1 MKNPITKTIFFLFLI
16 NFNIFAGQNF
26 TSFPSLNIP
35 AGGRCESLGTAMT
48 AMCDDPSFMDYN
60 PAVSSILKE
69 TQAAVFHNSQISG
82 GSMETITGTTRFNNF
97 GTGFQL
103 KTFFSPLSRYNLS
116 GTKNS
121 SSYYSETSLAINTSY
136 NFFSGYDFKGL
147 AAGISLRSTWR
158 NMPDYTASADSSALA
173 FTADFGLLMRFNFF
187 KEFTSDMPNLSVGL
201 AANNIGFFL
210 TGFKSGLKT
219 ETSLPSKISIGL
231 SYRPIKKLL
240 VNLEF
245 RQPVNLK
252 NILLSESFAVA
263 AGLEFSFT
271 DFFDVEGGILFQDGK
286 TKLSTG
292 TQFSF
297 RKIQMSLSYA
307 CTLDS
312 TTQEHSV
319 SLAAKINLGDKGRAQ
334 NDEQVKKLYAE
345 GIELYA
351 KGEKENMLKAI
362 EKWEEAKKLSAS
374 TGIKFD
380 PAIKAI
386 KTAKELIS
394 LHQQIISV
402 EKQD

>member
-121 SSYYSETSLAINTSY
+121 SNYYSETSLAINTSY

-158 NMPDYTASADSSALA
+158 NMPDYTDSSALA

-245 RQPVNLK
+245 RQPINLK

-319 SLAAKINLGDKGRAQ
+319 SLAAKINLGDKGRTQ

-362 EKWEEAKKLSAS
+362 EKWEEAKKLSAL

>member
-121 SSYYSETSLAINTSY
+121 SNYYSETSLAINTSY

-158 NMPDYTASADSSALA
+158 NMPDYTDSSALA

-187 KEFTSDMPNLSVGL
+187 KEFSSDMPNLSVGL

-219 ETSLPSKISIGL
+219 EKNLPSKISIGL

-245 RQPVNLK
+245 RQPINLK

-297 RKIQMSLSYA
+297 QKIQMSLSYA

-312 TTQEHSV
+312 ITQEHSV

>member
-158 NMPDYTASADSSALA
+158 NMDYTASADSSALA

-297 RKIQMSLSYA
+297 QKIQMSLSYA

-312 TTQEHSV
+312 ITQEHSV

>member
-158 NMPDYTASADSSALA
+158 NMPDYTDSSALA

-319 SLAAKINLGDKGRAQ
+319 SLAAKINLGDKGRSQ

>member
-121 SSYYSETSLAINTSY
+121 SNYYSETSLAINTSY

-158 NMPDYTASADSSALA
+158 NMPDYTDSSALA

-319 SLAAKINLGDKGRAQ
+319 SLAAKINLGDKGRTQ

>member
-1 MKNPITKTIFFLFLI
+1 MKNPIIKTIFFLFLI
-16 NFNIFAGQNF
+16 NFNIFADQNV
-26 TSFPSLNIP
+26 TNFPSLNMP

-82 GSMETITGTTRFNNF
+82 GLMETITGTTRFNNF

-103 KTFFSPLSRYNLS
+103 KTFFSPRSKDNL
-116 GTKNS
+116 
-121 SSYYSETSLAINTSY
+121 SETSLAINTSY

-158 NMPDYTASADSSALA
+158 NMPDSSADSSALA

-187 KEFTSDMPNLSVGL
+187 KEFSSDMPNLSVGL
-201 AANNIGFFL
+201 SANNIGFFL

-219 ETSLPSKISIGL
+219 GNSLPSKISAGL

-245 RQPVNLK
+245 RQPINLK

-271 DFFDVEGGILFQDGK
+271 DFFDVEGGILFQGGK

-297 RKIQMSLSYA
+297 KKIKMSLSYA

-312 TTQEHSV
+312 ITQEHSV
-319 SLAAKINLGDKGRAQ
+319 SLAAKINLGDKGRSKT
-334 NDEQVKKLYAE
+334 DEQVKKLYAE

-351 KGEKENMLKAI
+351 KGEKENILKAI
-362 EKWEEAKKLSAS
+362 EKWEEAKKLSALK
-374 TGIKFD
+374 GIKFD

-386 KTAKELIS
+386 KTSKELIS

>member
-1 MKNPITKTIFFLFLI
+1 MKNLIIKTIFFLFLI
-16 NFNIFAGQNF
+16 NFNIFADQNV
-26 TSFPSLNIP
+26 TNFPFLNMP

-103 KTFFSPLSRYNLS
+103 KTFFSPRSKDNL
-116 GTKNS
+116 
-121 SSYYSETSLAINTSY
+121 SETSLAINTSY

-158 NMPDYTASADSSALA
+158 NMPDYTDSSALA

-187 KEFTSDMPNLSVGL
+187 KEFSSDMPNLSVGL

-219 ETSLPSKISIGL
+219 EKNLPSKISIGL

-245 RQPVNLK
+245 RQPINLK

>member
-1 MKNPITKTIFFLFLI
+1 MKNPIIKTIFFLFLI
-16 NFNIFAGQNF
+16 NFNIFADQNV
-26 TSFPSLNIP
+26 TNFPSLNMP

-82 GSMETITGTTRFNNF
+82 GLMETITGTTRFNNF

-103 KTFFSPLSRYNLS
+103 KTFFSPRSKDNL
-116 GTKNS
+116 
-121 SSYYSETSLAINTSY
+121 SETSLAINTSY

-158 NMPDYTASADSSALA
+158 NMPDYTDSSALA

-187 KEFTSDMPNLSVGL
+187 KEFSSDMPNLSVGL

-219 ETSLPSKISIGL
+219 EKNLPSKISIGL

-245 RQPVNLK
+245 RQPINLK

-297 RKIQMSLSYA
+297 QKIQMSLSYA

>member
-1 MKNPITKTIFFLFLI
+1 MKNPIIKTIFFLFLI
-16 NFNIFAGQNF
+16 NFNIFADQNV
-26 TSFPSLNIP
+26 TNFPSLNMP

-121 SSYYSETSLAINTSY
+121 SNYYSETSLAINTSY

-158 NMPDYTASADSSALA
+158 NMPDYTDSSALA

-319 SLAAKINLGDKGRAQ
+319 SLAAKINLGDKGRTQ

>member
-1 MKNPITKTIFFLFLI
+1 MKNPIIKTIFFLFLI
-16 NFNIFAGQNF
+16 NFNIFADQNV
-26 TSFPSLNIP
+26 TNFPSLNMP

-82 GSMETITGTTRFNNF
+82 GLMETITGTTRFNNF

-103 KTFFSPLSRYNLS
+103 KTFFSPRSKDNL
-116 GTKNS
+116 
-121 SSYYSETSLAINTSY
+121 SETSLAINTSY

-158 NMPDYTASADSSALA
+158 NMDYTASADSSALA

-187 KEFTSDMPNLSVGL
+187 KEFSSDMPNLSVGL

-219 ETSLPSKISIGL
+219 EKNLPSKISAGL

-245 RQPVNLK
+245 RQPINLK

-297 RKIQMSLSYA
+297 QKIQMSLSYA

-362 EKWEEAKKLSAS
+362 EKWEEAKKLSAL

-386 KTAKELIS
+386 KTSKELIS

>member
-1 MKNPITKTIFFLFLI
+1 MKNPIIKTIFFLFLI
-16 NFNIFAGQNF
+16 NFNIFADQNV
-26 TSFPSLNIP
+26 TNFPSLNMP

-82 GSMETITGTTRFNNF
+82 GLMETITGTTRFNNF

-103 KTFFSPLSRYNLS
+103 KTFFSPRSKDNL
-116 GTKNS
+116 
-121 SSYYSETSLAINTSY
+121 SETSLAINTSY

-158 NMPDYTASADSSALA
+158 NMPDYTDSSALA

-187 KEFTSDMPNLSVGL
+187 KEFSSDMPNLSVGL
-201 AANNIGFFL
+201 SANNIGFFL

-219 ETSLPSKISIGL
+219 EKNLPSKISIGL

>member
-82 GSMETITGTTRFNNF
+82 GLMETITGTTRFNNF

-158 NMPDYTASADSSALA
+158 NMPDYTDSSALA

-187 KEFTSDMPNLSVGL
+187 KEFSSDMPNLSVGL

-245 RQPVNLK
+245 RQPINLK

-271 DFFDVEGGILFQDGK
+271 DFFDVEGGILCQDGK

-297 RKIQMSLSYA
+297 QKIQMSLSYA

-334 NDEQVKKLYAE
+334 NDEQRKV
-345 GIELYA
+345 
-351 KGEKENMLKAI
+351 
-362 EKWEEAKKLSAS
+362 
-374 TGIKFD
+374 
-380 PAIKAI
+380 
-386 KTAKELIS
+386 
-394 LHQQIISV
+394 
-402 EKQD
+402 

>member
-1 MKNPITKTIFFLFLI
+1 MKNPIIKTIFFLFLI
-16 NFNIFAGQNF
+16 NFNIFADQNV
-26 TSFPSLNIP
+26 TNFPSLNMP

-82 GSMETITGTTRFNNF
+82 GLMETITGTTRFNNF

-103 KTFFSPLSRYNLS
+103 KTFFSPRSKDNL
-116 GTKNS
+116 
-121 SSYYSETSLAINTSY
+121 SETSLAINTSY

-158 NMPDYTASADSSALA
+158 NMDYTASADSSALA

>member
-103 KTFFSPLSRYNLS
+103 KTFFSPRSKDNL
-116 GTKNS
+116 
-121 SSYYSETSLAINTSY
+121 SETSLAINTSY

-158 NMPDYTASADSSALA
+158 NMPDYTDSSALA

-219 ETSLPSKISIGL
+219 EKNLPSKISAGL

-245 RQPVNLK
+245 RQPINLK

>member
-158 NMPDYTASADSSALA
+158 NMDYTASADSSALA

-297 RKIQMSLSYA
+297 QKIQMSLSYA

-312 TTQEHSV
+312 ITQEHSV

-386 KTAKELIS
+386 KTSKELIS

>member
-1 MKNPITKTIFFLFLI
+1 MKNPIIKTIFFLFLI
-16 NFNIFAGQNF
+16 NFNIFADQNV
-26 TSFPSLNIP
+26 TNFPSLNIP

-48 AMCDDPSFMDYN
+48 AMCDDPSFMDYT

-158 NMPDYTASADSSALA
+158 NMPDYTDSSALA

-219 ETSLPSKISIGL
+219 ETSLPSKISAGL

>member
-121 SSYYSETSLAINTSY
+121 SNYYSETSLAINTSY

-158 NMPDYTASADSSALA
+158 NMPDYTDSSALA

-319 SLAAKINLGDKGRAQ
+319 SLAAKINLGDKGRTQ

-374 TGIKFD
+374 KGIKFD

>member
-1 MKNPITKTIFFLFLI
+1 MKNPIIKTIFFLFLI
-16 NFNIFAGQNF
+16 NFNIFADQNV
-26 TSFPSLNIP
+26 TNFPSLNMP

-82 GSMETITGTTRFNNF
+82 GLMETITGTTRFNNF

-103 KTFFSPLSRYNLS
+103 KTFFSPRSKDNL
-116 GTKNS
+116 
-121 SSYYSETSLAINTSY
+121 SETSLAINTSY

-158 NMPDYTASADSSALA
+158 NMPDYTDSSALA

-187 KEFTSDMPNLSVGL
+187 KEFSSDMPNLSVGL

-219 ETSLPSKISIGL
+219 EKNLPSKISIGL

-245 RQPVNLK
+245 RQPINLK

>member
-121 SSYYSETSLAINTSY
+121 SNYYSETSLAINTSY

-158 NMPDYTASADSSALA
+158 NMPDYTDSSALA

-219 ETSLPSKISIGL
+219 EKNLPSKISIGL

>member
-103 KTFFSPLSRYNLS
+103 KTFFSRYNLS

-121 SSYYSETSLAINTSY
+121 SNYYSETSLAINTSY

-158 NMPDYTASADSSALA
+158 NMPDYTDSSALA

-187 KEFTSDMPNLSVGL
+187 KEFSSDMPNLSVGL

-219 ETSLPSKISIGL
+219 EKNLPSKISIGL

-245 RQPVNLK
+245 RQPINLK

-297 RKIQMSLSYA
+297 QKIQMSLSYA

-312 TTQEHSV
+312 ITQEHSV

>member
-1 MKNPITKTIFFLFLI
+1 MKNPIIKTIFFLFLI

-82 GSMETITGTTRFNNF
+82 GSMETITGTTRLNNF

-158 NMPDYTASADSSALA
+158 NMPDYTDSSALA

>member
-103 KTFFSPLSRYNLS
+103 KTFFSPLSKYNLS
-116 GTKNS
+116 GTKS
-121 SSYYSETSLAINTSY
+121 SSNYYSETSIAINTSY

-158 NMPDYTASADSSALA
+158 NMPDYTDNSALA

-201 AANNIGFFL
+201 SANNIGIFL

-219 ETSLPSKISIGL
+219 ETSLPSKISAGL

-240 VNLEF
+240 INLEF

-271 DFFDVEGGILFQDGK
+271 DFFDVESGILFQDGK
-286 TKLSTG
+286 TKISTG

-297 RKIQMSLSYA
+297 RKIQVSLSYA
-307 CTLDS
+307 CALDS

-334 NDEQVKKLYAE
+334 TDEQVKKLYAE

-351 KGEKENMLKAI
+351 KGEKENILKAI
-362 EKWEEAKKLSAS
+362 EKWEKAKKLSAS

>member
-82 GSMETITGTTRFNNF
+82 GLMETITGTTRFNNF

-103 KTFFSPLSRYNLS
+103 KTFFSPRSKDNL
-116 GTKNS
+116 
-121 SSYYSETSLAINTSY
+121 SETSLAINTSY

-158 NMPDYTASADSSALA
+158 NMPDYTDSSALA

-319 SLAAKINLGDKGRAQ
+319 SLAAKINLGDKGRTQ

>member
-1 MKNPITKTIFFLFLI
+1 MKNPIIKTIFFLFLI
-16 NFNIFAGQNF
+16 NFNIFADQNV
-26 TSFPSLNIP
+26 TNFPSLNIP

-158 NMPDYTASADSSALA
+158 NMPDYTDSSALA

-219 ETSLPSKISIGL
+219 ETSLPSKISAGL

>member
-103 KTFFSPLSRYNLS
+103 KTFFSPRSKDNL
-116 GTKNS
+116 
-121 SSYYSETSLAINTSY
+121 SETSLAINTSY

-158 NMPDYTASADSSALA
+158 NMPDYTDSSALA

-187 KEFTSDMPNLSVGL
+187 KEFSSDMPNLSVGL

-219 ETSLPSKISIGL
+219 EKNLPSKISIGL

-245 RQPVNLK
+245 RQPINLK